1 MKDKNSGYI
10 FRFPLEHGLG
20 YGYVE
25 VLDSSD
31 SGTWEFLAYV
41 YNYFEYDEVCN
52 DIEKIINSG
61 VYMGPFN
68 ITRYPNTKGKK
79 AWTLIGRNENFNRD
93 FPDQKAFAGDISFY
107 DWSKLHPWRYF
118 KSLSFK
124 FEEVEYEKVRH
135 LEYVNLW
142 THKDSLPEKVTMKK
156 LIEMGKKVGEYYDFS
171 DLGNRNVFV
180 QVINTYFSQEKV
192 EELIKDLPPFSHT

>member
-1 MKDKNSGYI
+1 MIDKNSGNI

-20 YGYVE
+20 YGYAE

-31 SGTWEFLAYV
+31 SGTWEYLAYV
-41 YNYFEYDEVCN
+41 YNYFVNNEVFN
-52 DIEKIINSG
+52 DIEKVIKSG

-79 AWTLIGRNENFNRD
+79 AWKLIGRNENFNKNLPSRKS
-93 FPDQKAFAGDISFY
+93 FTGDIGFY
-107 DWSKLHPWRYF
+107 DWSKLNPWRLF
-118 KSLSFK
+118 KGPIYE
-124 FEEVEYEKVRH
+124 FEEVEYEKVRY
-135 LEYVNLW
+135 LEYVNLL
-142 THKDSLPEKVTMKK
+142 THKDSLPKKVTMKR

-192 EELIKDLPPFSHT
+192 EELIKDLPPFSNS